1 MFLPYLLTILMN
13 TFIQKLLS
21 IQYGKPCPDIKL
33 VVSDK
38 DIVHVTFTDGKRKSF
53 KITATHIKEGI

>member
-1 MFLPYLLTILMN
+1 MN